1 MTTVVVEVK
10 HDGETRSFECA
21 ETERFETFV
30 ERVREAFGTGAT
42 SASRATFLSSGGV
55 RVAGDDVAFDFGALL
70 RNKSRHGRLKM
81 MMVVAAAGVGEK
93 RSIAGGASRGA
104 EALRAARAEKNAREE
119 ARREATSARSN
130 ASSNDARKSAWAS
143 TGIVGMR
150 GMGATEIDDAVF
162 ELGERVRV
170 VDAAGNALMGVTPA
184 IERLTNLTR
193 LTLRDNALRADGVPW
208 SSFASLRA
216 LTFLDLSGNRID
228 SVPADAALAGASLRT
243 LSLARCGLSKRLPE
257 TFFRSLRKLRH
268 VSIAENALEALPSFD
283 ENEELEIVDASRNK
297 HVRRIPDSY
306 AKLARLQ
313 SLDVSGNSIDADG
326 VPVALLRDATSL
338 AELSLRDNPLTLESL
353 RTRDGWDAFDARRKK
368 RADKALESRVM
379 LGRNVFDEGA
389 DEDRFIRH

>member
-1 MTTVVVEVK
+1 
-10 HDGETRSFECA
+10 
-21 ETERFETFV
+21 
-30 ERVREAFGTGAT
+30 
-42 SASRATFLSSGGV
+42 
-55 RVAGDDVAFDFGALL
+55 
-70 RNKSRHGRLKM
+70 
-81 MMVVAAAGVGEK
+81 
-93 RSIAGGASRGA
+93 
-104 EALRAARAEKNAREE
+104 
-119 ARREATSARSN
+119 
-130 ASSNDARKSAWAS
+130 
-143 TGIVGMR
+143 MR

-170 VDAAGNALMGVTPA
+170 VDAAGNALTGVTPA

-268 VSIAENALEALPSFD
+268 VSIAENALETLPAFD

-306 AKLARLQ
+306 AKLAHLQ

-379 LGRNVFDEGA
+379 LGRHVFDEGA

>member
-1 MTTVVVEVK
+1 
-10 HDGETRSFECA
+10 
-21 ETERFETFV
+21 
-30 ERVREAFGTGAT
+30 
-42 SASRATFLSSGGV
+42 
-55 RVAGDDVAFDFGALL
+55 
-70 RNKSRHGRLKM
+70 
-81 MMVVAAAGVGEK
+81 
-93 RSIAGGASRGA
+93 
-104 EALRAARAEKNAREE
+104 
-119 ARREATSARSN
+119 
-130 ASSNDARKSAWAS
+130 
-143 TGIVGMR
+143 MR

-170 VDAAGNALMGVTPA
+170 VDAAGNALTRVPPKIA
-184 IERLTNLTR
+184 RLSNLTR

-216 LTFLDLSGNRID
+216 LTFLDLSGNRVD
-228 SVPADAALAGASLRT
+228 SVPADASLACASLRT

-306 AKLARLQ
+306 AKLAHLR

-326 VPVALLRDATSL
+326 VPIALLRDATAL

>member
-1 MTTVVVEVK
+1 
-10 HDGETRSFECA
+10 
-21 ETERFETFV
+21 
-30 ERVREAFGTGAT
+30 
-42 SASRATFLSSGGV
+42 
-55 RVAGDDVAFDFGALL
+55 
-70 RNKSRHGRLKM
+70 
-81 MMVVAAAGVGEK
+81 
-93 RSIAGGASRGA
+93 
-104 EALRAARAEKNAREE
+104 
-119 ARREATSARSN
+119 
-130 ASSNDARKSAWAS
+130 
-143 TGIVGMR
+143 MR

-170 VDAAGNALMGVTPA
+170 VDAAGNALTGVTPA

-379 LGRNVFDEGA
+379 LGRHVFDEGA